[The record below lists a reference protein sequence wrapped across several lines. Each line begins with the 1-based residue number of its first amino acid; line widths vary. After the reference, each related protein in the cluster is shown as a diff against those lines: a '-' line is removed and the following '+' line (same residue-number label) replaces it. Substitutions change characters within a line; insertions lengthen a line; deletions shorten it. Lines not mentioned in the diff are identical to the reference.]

1 MIDNVN
7 TDRSEQK
14 KRTLK
19 PLVSEILR
27 PQALSELVLPMQTI
41 HGLQRLLQSGSM
53 ANMVLYGP
61 PGTGK
66 TSTARIL
73 MKAIGGGLEINRS
86 SDTSPKLAKVIETY
100 ATRVGAK
107 ICFVDEA
114 HCFSKNDQKAL
125 PGLIDRLTCN
135 CRFLFAATDIS
146 KLIPELRS
154 GLKKV
159 SFDMENC
166 LEVQKRLMERYENIL
181 SANGF
186 TFDKVRLERIIEAKF
201 PDLRAIANNI
211 EFEFA

>member
-27 PQALSELVLPMQTI
+27 PQALSELVLPMPTI

-73 MKAIGGGLEINRS
+73 MKAIGGSLEINRS
-86 SDTSPKLAKVIETY
+86 SD
-100 ATRVGAK
+100 RVP
-107 ICFVDEA
+107 
-114 HCFSKNDQKAL
+114 N
-125 PGLIDRLTCN
+125 
-135 CRFLFAATDIS
+135 
-146 KLIPELRS
+146 
-154 GLKKV
+154 
-159 SFDMENC
+159 
-166 LEVQKRLMERYENIL
+166 
-181 SANGF
+181 
-186 TFDKVRLERIIEAKF
+186 
-201 PDLRAIANNI
+201 
-211 EFEFA
+211 